1 MGLSAARDASA
12 VRGVLRK
19 RDRSQSSSPG
29 EGTAMP
35 EAPRGKRRK
44 TVAWRD
50 GEELA
55 HVVGCAESD
64 VDRTP
69 FDEPNRCGGCGLHC
83 VGRMY
88 ACQLC
93 AHDDFA
99 LCAVCFAAHVR
110 ITAAL
115 RAEAGRDAERRES
128 TDADLAAAPDHAPT
142 SPLTSSRPTA
152 ACPDLA
158 VHPPANPVIRS
169 DVDAILES
177 AAATATAAADD
188 EPQLYFL
195 NNSIDYHPM
204 DDDVEPEASAETT
217 DDTRHSSDT
226 RPTLDT
232 EETHSSE
239 GEEDLIE
246 LGDAGDGDGGL
257 GTTFLGVHVHPP
269 TAFLRRGCEDQEML
283 EEMLEEKRI
292 RQAERESEAA
302 AAAADVADEIGGT
315 SEVTV
320 TETGGAAPKEAEPAP
335 AWDYRAEII

>member
-1 MGLSAARDASA
+1 MGLPAARDASA

-29 EGTAMP
+29 EGTATP

-69 FDEPNRCGGCGLHC
+69 FDEPIRCGGCGLHC

-115 RAEAGRDAERRES
+115 RADAGRDAERRES
-128 TDADLAAAPDHAPT
+128 TDAVLVTAPDHVPA
-142 SPLTSSRPTA
+142 SPLTSPT
-152 ACPDLA
+152 
-158 VHPPANPVIRS
+158 NPVIRS
-169 DVDAILES
+169 DIDAILES
-177 AAATATAAADD
+177 AAAAAAAAAEDD
-188 EPQLYFL
+188 E
-195 NNSIDYHPM
+195 PM
-204 DDDVEPEASAETT
+204 DDDVEPEASAETM
-217 DDTRHSSDT
+217 DDGG
-226 RPTLDT
+226 T

-257 GTTFLGVHVHPP
+257 GTAFLGVHVHPP
-269 TAFLRRGCEDQEML
+269 TAFLRQGCEDQEML

-302 AAAADVADEIGGT
+302 AAAAHVADEIGGT

>member
-1 MGLSAARDASA
+1 MSAARDVSA

-29 EGTAMP
+29 EGTATP

-69 FDEPNRCGGCGLHC
+69 FDEPIRCGGCGLHC

-93 AHDDFA
+93 ARDDFA

-115 RAEAGRDAERRES
+115 ADAGRDAERRES
-128 TDADLAAAPDHAPT
+128 TDADSLVAAPDHVPT

-152 ACPDLA
+152 PCPDLA
-158 VHPPANPVIRS
+158 VHPPTNLGIRS
-169 DVDAILES
+169 DIDEILES
-177 AAATATAAADD
+177 AAAAAAAAEDD
-188 EPQLYFL
+188 E
-195 NNSIDYHPM
+195 PM
-204 DDDVEPEASAETT
+204 DDDGEDEPEASVETM
-217 DDTRHSSDT
+217 DDGG
-226 RPTLDT
+226 T

-246 LGDAGDGDGGL
+246 LGDAGDGDGG
-257 GTTFLGVHVHPP
+257 GSGRRSSASTSTRPP
-269 TAFLRRGCEDQEML
+269 RSCARGARTRRCWRRCWRRSAFDRRRGRARRRRRRRRRRTPRM
-283 EEMLEEKRI
+283 R
-292 RQAERESEAA
+292 S
-302 AAAADVADEIGGT
+302 G
-315 SEVTV
+315 
-320 TETGGAAPKEAEPAP
+320 AP
-335 AWDYRAEII
+335 AR

>member
-29 EGTAMP
+29 EGTATP

-69 FDEPNRCGGCGLHC
+69 FDEPIRCGGCGLHC

-99 LCAVCFAAHVR
+99 LCAVCFAAHLR

-115 RAEAGRDAERRES
+115 RADAGRDAERRES
-128 TDADLAAAPDHAPT
+128 TDADLVTVPDRVPT
-142 SPLTSSRPTA
+142 SPLTSPT
-152 ACPDLA
+152 
-158 VHPPANPVIRS
+158 NPVIRS
-169 DVDAILES
+169 DIDAILES
-177 AAATATAAADD
+177 AAATAAVAAAAEDD
-188 EPQLYFL
+188 E
-195 NNSIDYHPM
+195 PM
-204 DDDVEPEASAETT
+204 DDDGSEPEASEETM
-217 DDTRHSSDT
+217 DDGGA
-226 RPTLDT
+226 

-269 TAFLRRGCEDQEML
+269 TAFLRQGCEDQEML

-302 AAAADVADEIGGT
+302 AAHVADEIGGT

>member
-29 EGTAMP
+29 EGTATP

-69 FDEPNRCGGCGLHC
+69 FDEPIRCGGCGLHC

-99 LCAVCFAAHVR
+99 LCAVCFAAHLR

-115 RAEAGRDAERRES
+115 RADAGRDAERRES
-128 TDADLAAAPDHAPT
+128 TDADLVTVPDRVPT
-142 SPLTSSRPTA
+142 SPLTSPT
-152 ACPDLA
+152 
-158 VHPPANPVIRS
+158 NPVIRS
-169 DVDAILES
+169 DIDAILES
-177 AAATATAAADD
+177 AAATAAVAAAAEDD
-188 EPQLYFL
+188 E
-195 NNSIDYHPM
+195 PM
-204 DDDVEPEASAETT
+204 DDDGSEPEASEETM
-217 DDTRHSSDT
+217 DDGGA
-226 RPTLDT
+226 

-246 LGDAGDGDGGL
+246 LGDAGDGDGGGL
-257 GTTFLGVHVHPP
+257 GTAFLGVHVHPP
-269 TAFLRRGCEDQEML
+269 TAFLRQGCEDQEML

-302 AAAADVADEIGGT
+302 AAAHVADEIGGT

>member
-1 MGLSAARDASA
+1 MGLSAARDVSA

-29 EGTAMP
+29 EGTATP

-69 FDEPNRCGGCGLHC
+69 FDEPIRCGGCGLHC

-93 AHDDFA
+93 ARDDFA

-115 RAEAGRDAERRES
+115 ADAGRDAERRES
-128 TDADLAAAPDHAPT
+128 TDADSLVAAPDHVPT

-152 ACPDLA
+152 PCPDLA
-158 VHPPANPVIRS
+158 VHPPTNLGIRS
-169 DVDAILES
+169 DIDEILES
-177 AAATATAAADD
+177 AAAAAAAAEDD
-188 EPQLYFL
+188 E
-195 NNSIDYHPM
+195 PM
-204 DDDVEPEASAETT
+204 DDDGDDEPEASAETM
-217 DDTRHSSDT
+217 DDGG
-226 RPTLDT
+226 T

-246 LGDAGDGDGGL
+246 LGDAGDGDGGGL
-257 GTTFLGVHVHPP
+257 GTAFLGVHVHPP
-269 TAFLRRGCEDQEML
+269 TAFLRQGCEDQEML

-292 RQAERESEAA
+292 RQAERENEAA
-302 AAAADVADEIGGT
+302 AAATAAAHAADEIGGT

>member
-1 MGLSAARDASA
+1 

-29 EGTAMP
+29 EGTATP
-35 EAPRGKRRK
+35 EAPPGKRRK

-69 FDEPNRCGGCGLHC
+69 FDEPIRCGGCGLHC

-93 AHDDFA
+93 ARDDFA

-115 RAEAGRDAERRES
+115 AAAGRDAERRES
-128 TDADLAAAPDHAPT
+128 TDADSLVAAPDHVPT
-142 SPLTSSRPTA
+142 SPPTG
-152 ACPDLA
+152 CPDLA
-158 VHPPANPVIRS
+158 ARPPTNPGIRS
-169 DVDAILES
+169 DIHEILES
-177 AAATATAAADD
+177 AAAAAAAAAAAEDD
-188 EPQLYFL
+188 GDE
-195 NNSIDYHPM
+195 PM
-204 DDDVEPEASAETT
+204 DDEDEPEASAETM
-217 DDTRHSSDT
+217 DDGA
-226 RPTLDT
+226 T

-246 LGDAGDGDGGL
+246 LGDAGEDGDGGDGL
-257 GTTFLGVHVHPP
+257 GTAFLGVHVHPP
-269 TAFLRRGCEDQEML
+269 TAFLRQGCEDQEML
-283 EEMLEEKRI
+283 EEMLEEKQV

-302 AAAADVADEIGGT
+302 AAAHAADEIWGT

>member
-29 EGTAMP
+29 EGTATP

-69 FDEPNRCGGCGLHC
+69 FDEPIRCGGCGLHC

-99 LCAVCFAAHVR
+99 LCAVCFAAHLR

-115 RAEAGRDAERRES
+115 RADAGRDAERRES
-128 TDADLAAAPDHAPT
+128 TEAVLVPAPDHVPA

-158 VHPPANPVIRS
+158 AHPPTNPVIRS
-169 DVDAILES
+169 DIDAILES
-177 AAATATAAADD
+177 AAATAAAAAAAEDD
-188 EPQLYFL
+188 E
-195 NNSIDYHPM
+195 PM
-204 DDDVEPEASAETT
+204 DDDGSEPEASAETM
-217 DDTRHSSDT
+217 DDGG
-226 RPTLDT
+226 T

-257 GTTFLGVHVHPP
+257 GTAFLGVHVHPP
-269 TAFLRRGCEDQEML
+269 TAFLRQGCEDQEML

-302 AAAADVADEIGGT
+302 AAAAHVADEIGGT